1 MHASAT
7 PPRKIPLLP
16 IIVGFILLAIS
27 ALTRLGLALYAGVE
41 LAPLGLWPGIFAK
54 GLWFDLTIA
63 TVLAIDVILIAVNH
77 WLVPLLFGRPFAP
90 SAMVAD
96 LLLVGLVPYA
106 AKLMFAAALKAADR
120 ALAIPRAEIAGLIV
134 IAPALF
140 VLVPAYG
147 LFGAAAA
154 TVLAQAASAVVLG
167 ARLGRE
173 LELRPLRLMVP
184 TRDDVALLRGY
195 LDRALNRA

>member
-1 MHASAT
+1 
-7 PPRKIPLLP
+7 
-16 IIVGFILLAIS
+16 
-27 ALTRLGLALYAGVE
+27 
-41 LAPLGLWPGIFAK
+41 
-54 GLWFDLTIA
+54 
-63 TVLAIDVILIAVNH
+63 
-77 WLVPLLFGRPFAP
+77 
-90 SAMVAD
+90 
-96 LLLVGLVPYA
+96 VPYA

-154 TVLAQAASAVVLG
+154 TVLAQAASASVLG
-167 ARLGRE
+167 AR
-173 LELRPLRLMVP
+173 
-184 TRDDVALLRGY
+184 TRARAGAPAAAADAADARRTSRCCAAY